1 MLAIYTIKEFIRN
14 QANSRSIKMEVK
26 WDCNDE
32 SVRSYIVKLKDLQE
46 VYSKLKRYNEITPA
60 IKEILIEFPMDVL
73 SKEFR

>member
-1 MLAIYTIKEFIRN
+1 
-14 QANSRSIKMEVK
+14 MEVK